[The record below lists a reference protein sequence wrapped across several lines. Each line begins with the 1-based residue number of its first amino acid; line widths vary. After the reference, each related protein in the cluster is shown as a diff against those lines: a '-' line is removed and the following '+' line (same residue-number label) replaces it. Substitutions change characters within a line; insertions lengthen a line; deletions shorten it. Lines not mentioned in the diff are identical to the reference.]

1 MADSLRPSILEL
13 AHTISERSARLE
25 GALKG
30 KNLPLPSFA
39 ADAPTPDF
47 IPDDEPE
54 LRGWRDEIW
63 AATQQLHDLV
73 SGGKTAWVDMTM
85 LKVSIALGLKS
96 VANRQH
102 RCTTPGHCRP
112 LTSTTSGN
120 ASPLKVQPVT
130 LPFRKRVAWM
140 RTSAAGS

>member
-1 MADSLRPSILEL
+1 MADSLRPSMLEL
-13 AHTISERSARLE
+13 AHIISERSARLE

-63 AATQQLHDLV
+63 AATEQLHDLV
-73 SGGKTAWVDMTM
+73 SGSKTAWVEKI
-85 LKVSIALGLKS
+85 LFKVGNALRLNA
-96 VANRQH
+96 VANH
-102 RCTTPGHCRP
+102 
-112 LTSTTSGN
+112 
-120 ASPLKVQPVT
+120 
-130 LPFRKRVAWM
+130 
-140 RTSAAGS
+140 